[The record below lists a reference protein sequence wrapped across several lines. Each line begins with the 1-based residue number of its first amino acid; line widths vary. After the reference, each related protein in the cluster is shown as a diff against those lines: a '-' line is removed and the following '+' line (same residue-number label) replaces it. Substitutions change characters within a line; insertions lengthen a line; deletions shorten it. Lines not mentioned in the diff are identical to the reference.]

1 MVSEKLEQLTKLQKI
16 DSKIDSIKKV
26 RGALPDEVRDLEDE
40 IAKYDTRLHNFD
52 EEIVSFENDIDA
64 KKTGIKTSEGLIKK
78 YEEQQ
83 MNVRNNREYDAITKE
98 MELQTLEIQ
107 VSEKRIKEAYIR
119 IDEKKEE
126 VGGTKS
132 KAKERAGDLKAKK
145 EELDTL
151 LSESE
156 ADEAKLLKER
166 NRAGKVI
173 EDRLLLA
180 YDKLRGNARN
190 GLAVVNVKRS
200 ACGGCFNVVPHQR
213 QADIKEKKKIIVCEH
228 CGRILSGVDIEPIV
242 EKPKAKRTVRKKATT
257 TKAATATAKAATTT
271 EAATATTK
279 AVAKTTTTKAAATKT
294 TKTKAAAA
302 AKEKKAAK

>member
-1 MVSEKLEQLTKLQKI
+1 MVSEKLEQLTKLQQI
-16 DSKIDSIKKV
+16 DSKIDSIKKI
-26 RGALPDEVRDLEDE
+26 RGAVPDEVRDLEDE
-40 IAKYDTRLHNFD
+40 IAKYDTRIHNFE
-52 EEIVSFENDIDA
+52 EEIAGFESDIEER
-64 KKTGIKTSEGLIKK
+64 KTGIKTSEGLIKK

-98 MELQTLEIQ
+98 MELQALEIQ

-126 VGGTKS
+126 VDGTKL
-132 KAKERAGDLKAKK
+132 KAKERAVDLKAKK
-145 EELDTL
+145 EELDSL

-156 ADEAKLLKER
+156 SDEAKLLKER
-166 NRAGKVI
+166 KRASKAI
-173 EDRLLLA
+173 EERLLLA

-228 CGRILSGVDIEPIV
+228 CGRILSGVDIEPVV
-242 EKPKAKRTVRKKATT
+242 EKPKAKRTPRKKATT
-257 TKAATATAKAATTT
+257 TKAATKKT
-271 EAATATTK
+271 TATK
-279 AVAKTTTTKAAATKT
+279 KV
-294 TKTKAAAA
+294 A
-302 AKEKKAAK
+302 AK

>member
-1 MVSEKLEQLTKLQKI
+1 MVSEKLEQLTKLQQI
-16 DSKIDSIKKV
+16 DSKIDSIKKI

-40 IAKYDTRLHNFD
+40 IAKYDTRIHNFD
-52 EEIVSFENDIDA
+52 EEIAEFEKNIEDR
-64 KKTGIKTSEGLIKK
+64 KTGIKTSEGLIKK

-126 VGGTKS
+126 VGGTKL
-132 KAKERAGDLKAKK
+132 KAKERAADLKAKK
-145 EELDTL
+145 EELNSL

-156 ADEAKLLKER
+156 SDEGKLIKER
-166 NRAGKVI
+166 NRAAKVI

-180 YDKLRGNARN
+180 YNKLRGNARN
-190 GLAVVNVKRS
+190 GLAVVNVKRA

-242 EKPKAKRTVRKKATT
+242 EKPKAKRTTRKKATT
-257 TKAATATAKAATTT
+257 TKTTKAATT
-271 EAATATTK
+271 K
-279 AVAKTTTTKAAATKT
+279 TTKAAAAKT
-294 TKTKAAAA
+294 TKAATTKATTT
-302 AKEKKAAK
+302 AKAKTATKKAATKATK